1 MANGKTPRFL
11 DKVRTVLRRKH
22 YANSTEKTYIN
33 WIKRFILF
41 HDKRH
46 PNEMGSKEIEEYLTH
61 LALKAKV
68 SASTQNQ
75 ALNALLF
82 LYRHILDQTMDFP
95 INSVR
100 AKRARHIPV
109 VLTQDEVYQIIECL
123 SGKYHLIVSILY
135 GSGLRVMECLQ
146 LRVKDLDLQKRQI
159 IVRGGKGNKDRATV
173 MPGAIVASLK
183 RHLHRVVRLH
193 SEDISKGYGYVEL
206 PYALE
211 RKYPN
216 ASREWIWQ
224 FVFPSN
230 RLSKVQQTGS
240 YRRYHISSS
249 PVGRAIKRAV
259 KLAGVPK
266 RVTAHTFR
274 HSFATHLLESGYDI
288 RTVQELLGHKN
299 LKTTMIYT
307 HVLDRGPLGV
317 RSPMDKLSS
326 LHQTQRSGV

>member
-1 MANGKTPRFL
+1 MASGKTPRFL
-11 DKVRTVLRRKH
+11 DKVRTTLRRKH
-22 YANSTEKTYIN
+22 YANSTEKSYIN

-46 PNEMGSKEIEEYLTH
+46 PKEMSGKEIEEYLTH

-82 LYRHILDQTMDFP
+82 LYRDVLDQTTDFS

-109 VLTQDEVYQIIECL
+109 VLTQEEVYQIIECL

-135 GSGLRVMECLQ
+135 GSGLRVMECLR

-173 MPGAIVASLK
+173 MPRAIVASLK
-183 RHLHRVVRLH
+183 GHLHRVERLH
-193 SEDISKGYGYVEL
+193 SEDISKGHGYVEL
-206 PYALE
+206 PNALD

-216 ASREWIWQ
+216 ARREWIWQ

-230 RLSKVQQTGS
+230 QLSKALQTGS
-240 YRRYHISSS
+240 CHRYHISPST
-249 PVGRAIKRAV
+249 VGRAIKRAV
-259 KLAGVPK
+259 RLAGVAK

-288 RTVQELLGHKN
+288 RTVQELLGHKH

-307 HVLDRGPLGV
+307 HVLSQGPLGV
-317 RSPMDKLSS
+317 RSPLDRVKA
-326 LHQTQRSGV
+326 LHKAPVM